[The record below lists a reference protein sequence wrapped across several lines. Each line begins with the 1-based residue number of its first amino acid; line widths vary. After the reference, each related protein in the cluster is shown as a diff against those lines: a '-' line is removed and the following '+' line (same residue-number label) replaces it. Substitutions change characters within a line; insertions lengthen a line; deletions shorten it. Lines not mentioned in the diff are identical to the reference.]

1 MRRIAVQ
8 APCSTSNLG
17 PGFDVLGLA
26 LDILYDIADVEV
38 VEEKGVFLSVEGVGA
53 DRIPTDPERNSAGKA
68 ALEFLKRYGLT
79 GVKVNLRKGVPPGS
93 GLGSTGASAGATV
106 FAMNR
111 LLEAGLDKRSLVEIA
126 AQGEIAVAGAPHAD
140 NVAPSICGGVTII
153 SSYEPLRVT
162 WFPPPRGLIFSVAVP
177 MSIEKTT
184 KGARAVLP
192 KDVRFSKVIRNL
204 GSSSLV
210 LAGLLHSDPE
220 LLGEGMMGDVIV
232 EPRRISLYPG
242 CTEAKRAAIEAG
254 AAGATLSGAGPTMIA
269 IVDPKNA
276 DPREVADAMKEAF
289 IAEGIACEGY
299 VGRPTRG
306 ARVIG

>member
-1 MRRIAVQ
+1 MRRIAVK

-17 PGFDVLGLA
+17 PGFDVFGLA
-26 LDILYDIADVEV
+26 LDILYDVAEVEIAEK
-38 VEEKGVFLSVEGVGA
+38 KGVFLTVEGVGA

-68 ALEFLKRYGLT
+68 ALEFLKRYGLV
-79 GVKVNLRKGVPPGS
+79 GVRVNLKKGVPPGS
-93 GLGSTGASAGATV
+93 GLGSTGTSAGATV

-111 LLEAGLDKRSLVEIA
+111 LLGAGLDKRSLVEIA

-153 SSYEPLRVT
+153 SSYDPLRVT
-162 WFPPPRGLIFSVAVP
+162 WFPPPRDLVFSVAVP
-177 MSIEKTT
+177 KGIEKTT
-184 KGARAVLP
+184 RDARAVLP
-192 KDVRFSKVIRNL
+192 RDVRFSKAIRNL

-210 LAGLLHSDPE
+210 LAGLLHSDPK
-220 LLGEGMMGDVIV
+220 LLGEGMMGDVII
-232 EPRRISLYPG
+232 EPKRISLYPG
-242 CTEAKRAAIEAG
+242 CGEAKRAAIEAG
-254 AAGATLSGAGPTMIA
+254 AAGATLSGAGPTIIA
-269 IVDPKNA
+269 VVDPESA
-276 DPREVADAMKEAF
+276 DPREVAGAMKQAF